1 MMPSTSYTTAVKR
14 TRAERRGTRQSTAA
28 TLPTELLTEIFCLH
42 LGIVGGRW
50 SGRPWEDRQSPLPL
64 THVCSSWRQIVMDK
78 PEFWTHLV
86 ISCPTSV
93 SYELRLRQYADWIER
108 SSPHPISVKLPVRYT
123 IRDKANMLAS
133 TLLPRCAS
141 RISTLDLD
149 MAGHNYQC
157 DKSITALLTLA
168 PGIFP
173 ALMHLKLG
181 YKDNL
186 PDNKVITVF
195 NQSPLRS
202 LSFNVEARLEGILG
216 AEALLD
222 VAWKELEDLSLDF
235 EDPSIGT
242 AESLSWFIFR
252 HLRDVQSLSLAV
264 VPNERP
270 GAMILTLPHRATLPR
285 MRKLTMTTKTCLL
298 PNFSHTTTDQALF
311 RTLDLPALEELH
323 VCYEYDHRFLTR
335 VEEGFLPH
343 KFPSGL
349 FDDEGFRQTS
359 LGQLRELHLTGFGR
373 VPGEK
378 LLPLLEA
385 TLMLEKLVLSD
396 SMELRR
402 PFYERMASPS
412 VLVPLLQTLEF
423 RYTDGETREDFVAMT
438 EGIEVLLRGRW
449 GGRVRGLQ
457 GSGDPV
463 LKEMIVTRDW
473 EGKPVPA
480 PRKFDK
486 AWMDAMKKLRPAGAK
501 LSLK

>member
-14 TRAERRGTRQSTAA
+14 PKARRHGAHQSIAA
-28 TLPTELLTEIFCLH
+28 TLPTELLSEIFCLY

-50 SGRPWEDRQSPLPL
+50 SGRPWEERQSPLPL
-64 THVCSSWRQIVMDK
+64 THVCSLWRQIAMDK

-86 ISCPTSV
+86 ISCPTCV
-93 SYELRLRQYADWIER
+93 PYELRLRQYADWIER

-133 TLLPRCAS
+133 TLLPRTAS

-173 ALMHLKLG
+173 ALTHLKLG

-186 PDNKVITVF
+186 PDNRVITVF

-222 VAWKELEDLSLDF
+222 VAWKELEDISLDF

-252 HLRDVQSLSLAV
+252 HLRDVQTLSLAV

-270 GAMILTLPHRATLPR
+270 GEMILTLPHRATLPR
-285 MRKLTMTTKTCLL
+285 MRKFTMTTKTCLL
-298 PNFSHTTTDQALF
+298 PDFRHITTDQALF
-311 RTLDLPALEELH
+311 RTLDLPALEKLH
-323 VCYEYDHRFLTR
+323 VRYEYDHRFLTR

-343 KFPSGL
+343 KYPSGL

-359 LGQLRELHLTGFGR
+359 LGQLRELHLTGLGR

-378 LLPLLEA
+378 LLPVLEA

-412 VLVPLLQTLEF
+412 VLVPLLRTLEII
-423 RYTDGETREDFVAMT
+423 YTDGETKEDFVAMT

-449 GGRVRGLQ
+449 GGRNRGLR
-457 GSGDPV
+457 GSGAPV
-463 LKEMIVTRDW
+463 LKAMIVTREW

-480 PRKFDK
+480 PGKFDK
-486 AWMDAMKKLRPAGAK
+486 AWMNAMDKLRPAGAK
-501 LSLK
+501 LCLR